1 MRYIKKY
8 QTELRQQQ
16 PWFQDEMRF
25 GTRTLP
31 QRRWTSQGHRPGVEM
46 KYGYSYRY
54 LFQAIQPAT
63 GKTFEMYLPNMSGH
77 CFKLFMTEFA
87 KKHPGQTMIM
97 DNAGAHHVKW
107 EDQEFEFPDVKIE
120 YLSPYS
126 PDFNPQERIFQELR
140 KPIKGKIYNSVDQ
153 IEEQLNLALKKLWE
167 KPQKVRQITGWNW
180 IL

>member
-1 MRYIKKY
+1 
-8 QTELRQQQ
+8 
-16 PWFQDEMRF
+16 MRF

-31 QRRWTSQGHRPGVEM
+31 QKRWTSQGHRPTTLM

-77 CFKLFMTEFA
+77 CFKIFMTEFA
-87 KKHPGQTMIM
+87 RRHPGQTMIM

-107 EDQEFEFPDVKIE
+107 EDPEFEFPDVNIQ
-120 YLSPYS
+120 YLSSYS

-140 KPIKGKIYNSVDQ
+140 KPIKGKVYDSVDQ
-153 IEEQLNLALKKLWE
+153 IEAQLNQTLKVFWE
-167 KPQKVRQITGWNW
+167 NPKKVISITAWKW
-180 IL
+180 IV